1 MRLNDS
7 YDHKMAL
14 GKSDL
19 NQIFKSIDI
28 LSQTSWRINNKVL
41 EVIEAI
47 WNNGGGYGEI
57 PLK

>member
-7 YDHKMAL
+7 HDHKMAL

-28 LSQTSWRINNKVL
+28 LS
-41 EVIEAI
+41 
-47 WNNGGGYGEI
+47 
-57 PLK
+57 